1 MDMTSSN
8 PHLLLVESEASLLS
22 FCLLPMLT
30 QQGWHVQ
37 QCAAALLTQRD
48 YLQADLIITDVTTPS
63 TLTSWLKCKM
73 LPILVVNA
81 DTSTTTKVAFL
92 DAGAKDYLSTPF
104 AKAEFLARLRA
115 LLRTTKPTHV
125 LQRDDFC
132 LDLLNQ
138 TVKYQGRLVTLTQR
152 EFYLLHYLLSHP
164 NKICPRTE
172 LLTRVWGQHAKR
184 VVTRTIDAHVN
195 QLRNKL
201 GVDYFHC
208 ARGVGYGYRPPLS
221 EDT

>member
-1 MDMTSSN
+1 MTTSN

-22 FCLLPMLT
+22 FYLHPMLT

-48 YLQADLIITDVTTPS
+48 CLQADLIITDVATPS

-73 LPILVVNA
+73 LPILVLNTDPRTA
-81 DTSTTTKVAFL
+81 TKVAFL

-115 LLRTTKPTHV
+115 LLRATKPTHV
-125 LQRDDFC
+125 LQRDDFY
-132 LDLLNQ
+132 LDPLNQ
-138 TVKYQGRLVTLTQR
+138 TVKYQDRLVTLTQR

-164 NKICPRTE
+164 NKICSRTE
-172 LLTRVWGQHAKR
+172 LLTRVWGLHAKR
-184 VVTRTIDAHVN
+184 VVTRTIDVHVN

-201 GVDYFHC
+201 GIDHFHC
-208 ARGVGYGYRPPLS
+208 ARGVGYSYRSSIS